1 MVDNQ
6 KIYFFY
12 NTVTEIVEKGINEN
26 KYFYNSSIFKGNQ
39 KDELI
44 NNVME
49 EYIFNACIEFFST
62 VEGPKLYAHFIN
74 ESYSDISRVYVV
86 KEIVRI
92 ATLSYY
98 KDKFEETGSIDI
110 NMDIRCLN
118 ISDCT
123 INNLKKKLFITDN
136 VVRLKDI
143 MNITYDDF
151 LDWNFNGGSNKKEI
165 KDLVVFCSDIY
176 SAFIDNESVIS
187 ENLNNKE
194 LLIKIK
200 SLEEKYSAIQTRKQ
214 ELQREEQD
222 VLNSIKKLKNELFE
236 INSVEEEAYFQRKR

>member
-1 MVDNQ
+1 
-6 KIYFFY
+6 
-12 NTVTEIVEKGINEN
+12 
-26 KYFYNSSIFKGNQ
+26 
-39 KDELI
+39 
-44 NNVME
+44 
-49 EYIFNACIEFFST
+49 
-62 VEGPKLYAHFIN
+62 
-74 ESYSDISRVYVV
+74 
-86 KEIVRI
+86 
-92 ATLSYY
+92 
-98 KDKFEETGSIDI
+98 
-110 NMDIRCLN
+110 MDIRCLN

-222 VLNSIKKLKNELFE
+222 VLNSIKELKNELFE